1 MMLFLCLVLFL
12 FARFQIQLVIF
23 LQIQVHFQSL
33 LDTLLFYIFLEYFF
47 FLGSNFSVF
56 LKIEPVVAGYA
67 VLNFLYMLL
76 VLCFQQLFYRNFAW
90 LKAVFFL
97 RLIIVFLLILGQFFI
112 LLNFFQRLLANN
124 LSARL
129 LPAA

>member
-1 MMLFLCLVLFL
+1 M
-12 FARFQIQLVIF
+12 
-23 LQIQVHFQSL
+23 
-33 LDTLLFYIFLEYFF
+33 T
-47 FLGSNFSVF
+47 
-56 LKIEPVVAGYA
+56 
-67 VLNFLYMLL
+67 L